1 MIGKRKDVWIGLL
14 FLADLFFLSVSWLL
28 SYWLRFRL
36 PIIPITKGIP
46 PFTDYAV
53 FLFGVYIT
61 WWPVFHY
68 TRLDETSLAS
78 AGHVNFFRIVKA
90 IFLHLLLFTA
100 VAYFFREYKYSRVVL
115 FYFAFI
121 NLIFLNFDR
130 WIIRRIVRSQ
140 GRNAAEPLLIVGAGT
155 LGQQTAEH
163 FKNHPELSLR
173 VAGFLSGNKHARDAA
188 DIGGIPVLGG
198 VEDLGEIIRS
208 NRIKH
213 VVFALP
219 MDQYSLLNELVGQI
233 REELVDIHIIPDFL
247 RFYIL
252 NGSIEDLEGIPMINV
267 SSSPLYGWG
276 RIGKRIMDVAV
287 SSLMLCL
294 LSPLLLLLTILVK
307 TSSRGPVFYRQ
318 ERMGFDGKRFTI
330 LKFRSMVINAED
342 ETGAIWA
349 KENDPR
355 TTRIGTFMRR
365 WNLDELPQFYNVLK
379 GEMSLV
385 GPRPERPVF
394 IEKFKNEIP
403 GYMLRHKVKTGITGW
418 AQVNGLRGRTS
429 LKKRIEYD
437 LHYIENWSLGLDVKI
452 LLMTL
457 VKGFKNAY

>member
-1 MIGKRKDVWIGLL
+1 
-14 FLADLFFLSVSWLL
+14 
-28 SYWLRFRL
+28 
-36 PIIPITKGIP
+36 
-46 PFTDYAV
+46 
-53 FLFGVYIT
+53 
-61 WWPVFHY
+61 
-68 TRLDETSLAS
+68 
-78 AGHVNFFRIVKA
+78 
-90 IFLHLLLFTA
+90 
-100 VAYFFREYKYSRVVL
+100 
-115 FYFAFI
+115 
-121 NLIFLNFDR
+121 
-130 WIIRRIVRSQ
+130 
-140 GRNAAEPLLIVGAGT
+140 
-155 LGQQTAEH
+155 
-163 FKNHPELSLR
+163 LR
-173 VAGFLSGNKHARDAA
+173 VAGFLAEKEHERDVG
-188 DIGGIPVLGG
+188 DIGDIPVLGG
-198 VEDLGEIIRS
+198 VKDLGEIIRS
-208 NRIKH
+208 SHIKH

-219 MDQYSLLNELVGQI
+219 MDQYALLNELVGQI

-252 NGSIEDLEGIPMINV
+252 NGSIEDLEGIPVINV

-276 RIGKRIMDVAV
+276 RIGKRIMDVLI
-287 SSLMLCL
+287 SCLMLFL
-294 LSPLLLLLTILVK
+294 LSPLLLLLAFLVRI
-307 TSSRGPVFYRQ
+307 SSRGPVFYRQ

-330 LKFRSMVINAED
+330 LKFRSMVVDAEE

-355 TTRIGTFMRR
+355 TTRIGTFMRS

-437 LHYIENWSLGLDVKI
+437 LYYIENWSLGLDIKI

>member
-1 MIGKRKDVWIGLL
+1 M
-14 FLADLFFLSVSWLL
+14 
-28 SYWLRFRL
+28 
-36 PIIPITKGIP
+36 
-46 PFTDYAV
+46 
-53 FLFGVYIT
+53 
-61 WWPVFHY
+61 
-68 TRLDETSLAS
+68 
-78 AGHVNFFRIVKA
+78 
-90 IFLHLLLFTA
+90 
-100 VAYFFREYKYSRVVL
+100 
-115 FYFAFI
+115 
-121 NLIFLNFDR
+121 
-130 WIIRRIVRSQ
+130 RRY
-140 GRNAAEPLLIVGAGT
+140 
-155 LGQQTAEH
+155 
-163 FKNHPELSLR
+163 
-173 VAGFLSGNKHARDAA
+173 
-188 DIGGIPVLGG
+188 
-198 VEDLGEIIRS
+198 
-208 NRIKH
+208 RIKH
-213 VVFALP
+213 VIFSLP
-219 MDQYSLLNELVGQI
+219 IEEQSYLKPLIEEI

-294 LSPLLLLLTILVK
+294 LSPFLLLLAILVK
-307 TSSRGPVFYRQ
+307 MSSRGPVFYRQ

-349 KENDPR
+349 KENDSR

>member
-1 MIGKRKDVWIGLL
+1 MIGKRKELWIGFL
-14 FLADLFFLSVSWLL
+14 FLADLVALTVSWLL
-28 SYWLRFRL
+28 AYWLRFHL
-36 PIIPITKGIP
+36 PVIPVTKGIP

-121 NLIFLNFDR
+121 NLVFLNIDR
-130 WIIRRIVRSQ
+130 WIIRRIVRSK
-140 GRNAAEPLLIVGAGT
+140 GRYASEPLLIVGAGT
-155 LGQQTAEH
+155 LGRQTAEH
-163 FKNHPELSLR
+163 FKSHPELSLR
-173 VAGFLSGNKHARDAA
+173 VAGFLAEKEHERDVG
-188 DIGGIPVLGG
+188 DIGDIPVLGG
-198 VEDLGEIIRS
+198 VKDLGEIIRS
-208 NRIKH
+208 SHIKH

-219 MDQYSLLNELVGQI
+219 MDQYALLNELVGQI

-252 NGSIEDLEGIPMINV
+252 NGSIEDLEGIPVINV

-276 RIGKRIMDVAV
+276 RIGKRIMDVLI
-287 SSLMLCL
+287 SCLMLFL
-294 LSPLLLLLTILVK
+294 LSPLLLLLAFLVRI
-307 TSSRGPVFYRQ
+307 SSRGPVFYRQ

-330 LKFRSMVINAED
+330 LKFRSMVVDAEE

-355 TTRIGTFMRR
+355 TTRIGTFMRS

-437 LHYIENWSLGLDVKI
+437 LYYIENWSLGLDIKI